1 MDLYRYFHPHHNP
14 RLKNAPLRLQELG
27 ELEQA
32 AVELKLALERAELRT
47 SVAPVGGIKGE
58 HFTDLLV
65 GMKYVVDSLHTLT
78 KAHPGDA
85 TATMYQLLKEREN
98 APGWENWSR
107 LLKERI
113 LMEDLFLE
121 SSTITAKSPSVEQA
135 SNIKDLSV
143 EYFTCSMTKE
153 YYCE

>member
-14 RLKNAPLRLQELG
+14 RLKHAALRLQELG

-47 SVAPVGGIKGE
+47 SLAPIGGIKCE
-58 HFTDLLV
+58 HFSDLLV

-78 KAHPGDA
+78 TAHPGDA
-85 TATMYQLLKEREN
+85 AETMHQLLKEREN

-113 LMEDLFLE
+113 LMEEIHLE
-121 SSTITAKSPSVEQA
+121 RPLAAVKSPTEDRA
-135 SNIKDLSV
+135 SNRKAS
-143 EYFTCSMTKE
+143 
-153 YYCE
+153 